1 MSTITKP
8 TGQVLISVEEFARM
22 QDAGLFEGRHVELL
36 DGGLYEVTKNPP
48 HNYAVDA
55 LAEALREL
63 LPRDRFRVREEKSIE
78 PWGHWSPEPDIAVV
92 RGPKQRYQ
100 GRHPG
105 PADIVLLAEVCETS
119 PQDRT
124 KKLAG
129 YAAAG
134 FPAYWILDLGLRQLE
149 VYADPAA
156 GAYPAPAILAETESV
171 DLVIDGQKIGTI
183 TVAEL
188 LPQFEKGVTP

>member
-8 TGQVLISVEEFARM
+8 TGQVLISVEEFGRM
-22 QDAGLFEGRHVELL
+22 QDAGLFEGRHGELL

-55 LAEALREL
+55 
-63 LPRDRFRVREEKSIE
+63 
-78 PWGHWSPEPDIAVV
+78 
-92 RGPKQRYQ
+92 
-100 GRHPG
+100 
-105 PADIVLLAEVCETS
+105 
-119 PQDRT
+119 
-124 KKLAG
+124 
-129 YAAAG
+129 
-134 FPAYWILDLGLRQLE
+134 
-149 VYADPAA
+149 PAA